1 VVTWFKIKGKDSRM
15 KSEKYP
21 DGIILEF
28 HVGAQCKE
36 QALKN
41 CQEKGIIEIE
51 YCHEDPGWEPGLEQI
66 AK

>member
-1 VVTWFKIKGKDSRM
+1 M

-51 YCHEDPGWEPGLEQI
+51 YCHEDPGWEPELERI